1 MTCLL
6 PYFSSSATINGAFFD
21 EDEQF
26 LTRLFNFKNLDSAVR
41 EDNGWNRRDL
51 LRKTTAR

>member
-6 PYFSSSATINGAFFD
+6 PYFSSSATINGTFFD

>member
-6 PYFSSSATINGAFFD
+6 PYFSSSATINGAFD

-26 LTRLFNFKNLDSAVR
+26 LVRLFNFKNLDLAVR
-41 EDNGWNRRDL
+41 EDKAWNCCRL
-51 LRKTTAR
+51 LR